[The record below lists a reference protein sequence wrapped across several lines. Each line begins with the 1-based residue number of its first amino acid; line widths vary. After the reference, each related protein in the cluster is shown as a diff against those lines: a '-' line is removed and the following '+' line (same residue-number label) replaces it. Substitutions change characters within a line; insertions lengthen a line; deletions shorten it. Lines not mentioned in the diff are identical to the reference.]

1 MSLTYRLAKLSD
13 IPALED
19 LIALSTHTLQAAYY
33 SPQQIAGA
41 LGTVFGVDSQ
51 LIHDGTYFVAETGSI
66 PVACGGWSR
75 RKTLYGGDQSKTGPD
90 PLRDPQTEPAM
101 VRAFFV
107 HPDHARH
114 GIGRRLLQLCE
125 DAACQAGFQRLEMI
139 ATLAGEPLYHA
150 CGYAFLERFDI
161 PLANGHPMPVVRM
174 GK

>member
-51 LIHDGTYFVAETGSI
+51 LIHDGTYFVAEAGGI
-66 PVACGGWSR
+66 PVACGGWSH
-75 RKTLYGGDQSKTGPD
+75 RKTLYGGDQGKTGPD
-90 PLRDPQTEPAM
+90 PLRDPKTEPAM

-107 HPDHARH
+107 HPDHARQ

-125 DAACQAGFQRLEMI
+125 DAAYQAGFQRLEMI

-150 CGYAFLERFDI
+150 CGYAVLERFDI

>member
-1 MSLTYRLAKLSD
+1 MSPTYRLAQLSD
-13 IPALED
+13 IPALEA

-33 SPQQIAGA
+33 SPAQIAGA

-51 LIHDGTYFVAETGSI
+51 LIHDGSYFVAETDGL

-75 RKTLYGGDQSKTGPD
+75 RRTLYGSDQNKTGPD

-101 VRAFFV
+101 IRAFFV
-107 HPDHARH
+107 HPDHTRQ
-114 GIGRRLLQLCE
+114 GIGSHLLHLCE
-125 DAACQAGFQRLEMI
+125 DAAHEAGFQRLEMI

-150 CGYAFLERFDI
+150 CGYAVLDRFDI
-161 PLANGHPMPVVRM
+161 PLINGHFMPVVRM